1 MTVGRADGPSGP
13 QLPLDSGDDN
23 GITPAAP
30 AAEQAAAPEKASK
43 AGRNLPAAIG
53 VGAALGALV
62 IGILLFAPTAWLAV
76 VACAIGIATWEVTKR
91 LREADVRVPPIPLLV
106 GGQAMIWLGW
116 PYGTT
121 GVLAA
126 FAGTVVVSMLWR
138 LFQRGLSAQPQNY
151 LRDTAVTVF
160 TAAWL
165 PLLASFATLM
175 VLQDQ
180 GAQRVFC
187 LMIVCVSSDIGG
199 YAAGVLFGK
208 HPMAPAISPKKSWE
222 GFAGSLIAC
231 VVAGVLTV
239 TLMLDAAWWV
249 GVLLGLLL
257 VLCATAGDLIESQ
270 VKRDLGIK
278 DMGTLLPGHGGIMDR
293 LDSILPSAFVT
304 WLVLAAFV

>member
-1 MTVGRADGPSGP
+1 MGRADGPSGP
-13 QLPLDSGDDN
+13 QLPLDSGDSA

-30 AAEQAAAPEKASK
+30 AAEHAPAPEKASK

-53 VGAALGALV
+53 VGVALGALV

-76 VACAIGIATWEVTKR
+76 VAIAIAIATWEVTKR
-91 LREADVRVPPIPLLV
+91 LREADVRVPPIPLLA

-116 PYGTT
+116 PYGPT

-138 LFQRGLSAQPQNY
+138 LFERGLTAQPHNY

-175 VLQDQ
+175 VLEDQ

-187 LMIVCVSSDIGG
+187 LMIVCVSSDVGG

>member
-1 MTVGRADGPSGP
+1 MGRADGPSGP
-13 QLPLDSGDDN
+13 QLPLDSGDTT
-23 GITPAAP
+23 GVTPAAP
-30 AAEQAAAPEKASK
+30 AAEHSPAPEKPSK

-76 VACAIGIATWEVTKR
+76 VACAIAIATWEVTKR
-91 LREADVRVPPIPLLV
+91 LCEADVRVPRIPLLV

-116 PYGTT
+116 PYDTT

-138 LFQRGLSAQPQNY
+138 LFERGLHAQPHNF

-175 VLQDQ
+175 VLEDQ

-187 LMIVCVSSDIGG
+187 LMLVSVSSDIGG

-239 TLMLDAAWWV
+239 TLMLDAAWWI

-257 VLCATAGDLIESQ
+257 VLSATAGDLIESQ

>member
-1 MTVGRADGPSGP
+1 MGRADGPSGP
-13 QLPLDSGDDN
+13 QLPLDSGDTT

-30 AAEQAAAPEKASK
+30 AAEHTPAPEKASK

-62 IGILLFAPTAWLAV
+62 IGILLFVPTAWLAV
-76 VACAIGIATWEVTKR
+76 VAIAIAIATWEVTKR
-91 LREADVRVPPIPLLV
+91 LREADVRVPRIPLLL

-126 FAGTVVVSMLWR
+126 FAGTVIVAMLWR
-138 LFQRGLSAQPQNY
+138 LFERGLDAQPQNY

-175 VLQDQ
+175 VFEDQ
-180 GAQRVFC
+180 GPLRVLC
-187 LMIVCVSSDIGG
+187 LMFVCVASDIGG
-199 YAAGVLFGK
+199 YVAGVLFGK

-222 GFAGSLIAC
+222 GFAGSSIAC
-231 VVAGVLTV
+231 VAVGVLSV
-239 TLMLDAAWWV
+239 MLMLGGAWWV